1 MSTDDLMEIIELS
14 GDTAT
19 GIQPLC
25 FTDHATQPCLLKPS
39 FTTPAILAGVS

>member
-1 MSTDDLMEIIELS
+1 MEIIELS
-14 GDTAT
+14 GDTAP

-39 FTTPAILAGVS
+39 FTRPAILAGVS